1 MSGADTSPNGNC
13 EAGLLCIHV
22 AILELQNDSVWV
34 MDATIKRGVD
44 RYPLDDFFQ
53 DFTLKDGSLPVFK
66 VMRLKDNSRA
76 GEFVQ
81 NAKKYLGLP
90 YDVYFLPDND
100 AMYCSELVRDS
111 YVIPDTGCIFS
122 SAPINFKNSAGEFP
136 LYWEQLFGL
145 LGQKIPQDNEGTTP
159 EAMSKEDALRAVDV
173 DLTSYALQAKSK

>member
-122 SAPINFKNSAGEFP
+122 LE
-136 LYWEQLFGL
+136 
-145 LGQKIPQDNEGTTP
+145 IPQRDGLP
-159 EAMSKEDALRAVDV
+159 RHRPKGMG
-173 DLTSYALQAKSK
+173 